1 MATAPVYEKPTVHS
15 TPKCKADG
23 YVNLTKPDTKYKP
36 EGEFKIKVLIPAS
49 APGAV
54 EMYEMIAEA
63 AAAEVAK
70 QEKRLKTDAEFR
82 KKCKGAIK
90 VADLPFYHD
99 TEEDVFAYT
108 FKTKAS
114 YVSKKQET
122 LGDVITR
129 VVPIFDIKN
138 KRYPA
143 DKVPKFG
150 AGSDVRIA
158 YTVSPFF
165 TTAVGAGV
173 SLRLE
178 SVKLIKAQE
187 FTGGGGSSPF
197 GDDDEGDND
206 SYQEQSFPDDDGE
219 GIDLPPSSTAD
230 DDF

>member
-23 YVNLTKPDTKYKP
+23 YVNLIKADTKYKQ
-36 EGEFKIKVLIPAS
+36 EGEFKIKVLVPDN

-54 EMYEMIAEA
+54 EMYEMIANA

-70 QEKRLKTDAEFR
+70 QEKRLKTDPEFR
-82 KKCKGAIK
+82 KKCKGSIK

-99 TEEDVFAYT
+99 TESGTFSYT
-108 FKTKAS
+108 FKTKAT
-114 YVSKKQET
+114 YVSKLPAT
-122 LGDVITR
+122 LGDVVTR
-129 VVPIFDIKN
+129 TVTIWDAKG
-138 KRYPA
+138 KRYAPDA
-143 DKVPKFG
+143 VPKFG
-150 AGSDVRIA
+150 AGSDVRVA

-178 SVKLIKAQE
+178 SVKLIKAVE
-187 FTGGGGSSPF
+187 FQGGGGANPF
-197 GDDDEGDND
+197 GDEDESEDE
-206 SYQEQSFPDDDGE
+206 SYRNTSFPDDDGP
-219 GIDLPPSSTAD
+219 DMPPASTEE